1 MRPKTT
7 LAASPSRVSRP
18 YAIATGRAWA
28 WLNSVRGALIRQEKA
43 VAGNQR
49 HEPNHERANTRL
61 GCHRCKGNG
70 DKRCGGLPAKH

>member
-1 MRPKTT
+1 MRLPPAAPGVAEP
-7 LAASPSRVSRP
+7 LAAGAMVERH
-18 YAIATGRAWA
+18 
-28 WLNSVRGALIRQEKA
+28 VRGALIRQEKA

-49 HEPNHERANTRL
+49 HEPNHERTNTRL